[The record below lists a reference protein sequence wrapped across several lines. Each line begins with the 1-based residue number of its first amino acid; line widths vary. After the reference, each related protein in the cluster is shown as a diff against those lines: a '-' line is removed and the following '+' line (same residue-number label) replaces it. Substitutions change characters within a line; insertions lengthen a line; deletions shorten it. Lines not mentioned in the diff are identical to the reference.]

1 MRRNGPSTR
10 AHRKSEPTRGQ
21 HRRSRACRFTRVVG
35 ATSTLA
41 LVASAG
47 GLGATPPPAGAQS
60 LYSISIAEQP
70 FNGLAATQLGQD
82 KGIFA
87 HYGLKVTLKPV
98 STVAVITA
106 EVQSGQAQIGYGV
119 LAITDN
125 AIEKGVPVK
134 CVAPV
139 ENKAEPIK
147 GYPQGAFMVAK
158 NSPIKSPAQLAG
170 KTVGLPAL
178 QGPDYLEAKEAVTVA
193 GGNWKNV
200 KTAAIG
206 FADMNAALHSGEI
219 QAANEVSPFIEEG
232 LASGETRLL
241 TNFDPYLAGWT
252 GQCYMAANSFISK
265 NKTIL
270 DKFVQA
276 QDQSI
281 LFAAKHPAEAN
292 AEIAKVSGLPAS
304 AVKGSLP
311 PKIFYSDDLAPATML
326 KYERWQKK
334 WGGLAGPV
342 LPASKLAY
350 VAPGTPMKKLLFNAS
365 GKYIGG

>member
-1 MRRNGPSTR
+1 MRRNGRSIR
-10 AHRKSEPTRGQ
+10 AHRASQSTWRQTRHG
-21 HRRSRACRFTRVVG
+21 RRRRVTRVVG

-41 LVASAG
+41 LLASVG
-47 GLGATPPPAGAQS
+47 GLGSTLPRANAQS
-60 LYSISIAEQP
+60 LYSITIAEQP

-125 AIEKGVPVK
+125 AIEKGVGVK

-158 NSPIKSPAQLAG
+158 NSPIKSASQLEG

-193 GGNWKNV
+193 GGKWTSV

-219 QAANEVSPFIEEG
+219 QAANEVSPFIEQG
-232 LASGETRLL
+232 LASGETRIL
-241 TNFDPYLAGWT
+241 TDFDTYLAGLT
-252 GQCYMAANSFISK
+252 GQCYMASNSFISK

-281 LFAAKHPAEAN
+281 LFASKHPAEAN

-311 PKIFYSDDLAPATML
+311 PKIFYSDNLAPATMV
-326 KYERWQKK
+326 KYEQWQKK
-334 WGGLAGPV
+334 WGGLEGAV

-350 VAPGTPMKKLLFNAS
+350 IAPGTPMTKLLFNS
-365 GKYIGG
+365 RGKYIGG

>member
-1 MRRNGPSTR
+1 MRMN
-10 AHRKSEPTRGQ
+10 
-21 HRRSRACRFTRVVG
+21 RRSVGTRRARGGAWGGNTGTRHRVTGVVA

-41 LVASAG
+41 FLAAAG
-47 GLGATPPPAGAQS
+47 GLGAAAPGANAQS
-60 LYSISIAEQP
+60 LYAISIATQP

-87 HYGLKVTLKPV
+87 HYGFKVTLKPV

-125 AIEKGVPVK
+125 AIEKGVGVK

-139 ENKAEPIK
+139 ENKAEPIP

-193 GGNWKNV
+193 GGKWTSV
-200 KTAAIG
+200 KTAAVG

-219 QAANEVSPFIEEG
+219 QAANEVSPFIEQG
-232 LASGETRLL
+232 LSTGETRIL
-241 TNFDPYLAGWT
+241 TPFDGYLAGLT
-252 GQCYMAANSFISK
+252 GQCYMASDSFIAK
-265 NKTIL
+265 NKTL
-270 DKFVQA
+270 LNKFVEA

-292 AEIAKVSGLPAS
+292 AEIGKVSGLPQA
-304 AVKGSLP
+304 AVAKSLP
-311 PKIFYSDDLAPATML
+311 PKIFYSDNLAPATMV
-326 KYERWQKK
+326 KYEQWQKK

-350 VAPGTPMKKLLFNAS
+350 IAPGTPMKKLLFNAS